1 MTAQR
6 LEVPACRVRPLNR
19 AEPRV
24 DGDYVL
30 YWMSA
35 FRRPG
40 WNFALQ
46 RAAWWAT
53 RLGKGL
59 VVLEALRCDYPYASD
74 RLHRFVLDGM
84 ADNAAWFRKRS
95 VTYLPYVEPARGD
108 GKGLLA
114 TLADRACLVVAD
126 DAPVFFLPQM
136 VAMAAARLPIL
147 LEGIDSNGLLP
158 LRTADRD
165 YPSAYAFRRFLQ
177 RELPAHLLNLP
188 LADPLAGALPA
199 RRPPRRQTIA
209 GPLARRC
216 PRRCCGTAAAWSA
229 CPSTTAWAVPGLR
242 GGHRAAERRLNE
254 FLGERLPHYPQR
266 SDPAQEAT
274 SGLSPYLHFGQ
285 ISSHQIFAALA
296 AREGWSV
303 GNLGPEQRGQRQ
315 GWWGMSA
322 AAEAFLDQ
330 LVTWRELGYNFCA
343 FRDDAEAYAGL
354 PDWARRTLDE
364 HAADPRPYLYTL
376 EELADAA
383 SHDPLWNAAQRQL
396 MRQGTIHNYLR
407 MLWGK
412 KILEWSASPR
422 QALAVMLELNNRYA
436 LDGRDPNSASGI
448 AWCLGRYDRPWG
460 PERPIFGKIRYMSSE
475 NTARKFDVK
484 PYLARFGPN

>member
-35 FRRPG
+35 FRRAG

-46 RAAWWAT
+46 RAAWWAAK
-53 RLGKGL
+53 LGKGL
-59 VVLEALRCDYPYASD
+59 MVLEALRCDYPYASD

-84 ADNAAWFRKRS
+84 ADNAARFRERS
-95 VTYLPYVEPARGD
+95 VTYLPYVEPAPGD
-108 GKGLLA
+108 GKGLLE
-114 TLADRACLVVAD
+114 TLADRACLVLAD
-126 DAPVFFLPQM
+126 DAPVFFLPRM
-136 VAMAAARLPIL
+136 VAAAAARLPIL

-158 LRTADRD
+158 LRTADGD

-188 LADPLAGALPA
+188 LADPLAGLSLPA
-199 RRPPRRQTIA
+199 VRLPATIPARWPATPPALLRDGRGLERLPINH
-209 GPLARRC
+209 RV
-216 PRRCCGTAAAWSA
+216 
-229 CPSTTAWAVPGLR
+229 AVAGLR

-254 FLGERLPHYPQR
+254 FLEERLPHYPQR

-296 AREGWSV
+296 GREGWSV

-354 PDWARRTLDE
+354 PVWARRTLDE

-460 PERPIFGKIRYMSSE
+460 PQRPIFGKIRYMGSE
-475 NTARKFDVK
+475 NTTRKFDVK

>member
-59 VVLEALRCDYPYASD
+59 VILEALRCDYPHASD

-84 ADNAAWFRKRS
+84 ADHTAWFRKRS

-114 TLADRACLVVAD
+114 TLADRACLVIAD

-188 LADPLAGALPA
+188 LADPLQGLCLPTVRLPA
-199 RRPPRRQTIA
+199 D
-209 GPLARRC
+209 LAARW
-216 PRRCCGTAAAWSA
+216 PAASPALLQKGSGLERF
-229 CPSTTAWAVPGLR
+229 PIDHLLGSTGER
-242 GGHRAAERRLNE
+242 GGHRAAELRLQE

-266 SDPAQEAT
+266 SNPAQEAT

-296 AREGWSV
+296 AREDWSV
-303 GNLGPEQRGQRQ
+303 GNLGPERRGQRQ

-330 LVTWRELGYNFCA
+330 LVTWRELGYNFCT
-343 FRDDAEAYAGL
+343 FREDAEDYAGL
-354 PDWARRTLDE
+354 PEWARRTLDK
-364 HAADPRPYLYTL
+364 HAADPRPYRYTL
-376 EELADAA
+376 KELAAA
-383 SHDPLWNAAQRQL
+383 GSHDPLWNAAQRQL
-396 MRQGTIHNYLR
+396 VSQGTIHNYLR

-422 QALAVMLELNNRYA
+422 RALAVMLELNNRYA

-448 AWCLGRYDRPWG
+448 AWCLGRYDRPW
-460 PERPIFGKIRYMSSE
+460 PERPIFGNIRTMSSA